1 MDSDSMGSIFREEE
15 SFARS
20 IRKFF
25 RELFG
30 SRLVERLEE
39 DLLRLR
45 NDMDQRLLDKDEI
58 ITNLRAEKTEMQG
71 KIILYERSIMPT
83 SSRAGADIVAR
94 QKPKQPNWSADFK
107 QPPPVKTRWQLVQE
121 EHDKRL
127 AAEEEEEKS
136 KTVEQ
141 TA

>member
-1 MDSDSMGSIFREEE
+1 MGLGGE
-15 SFARS
+15 
-20 IRKFF
+20 IRDFF
-25 RELFG
+25 RQLFG

-45 NDMDQRLLDKDEI
+45 NDMDERLKDKEDI
-58 ITNLRAEKTEMQG
+58 ITNLRAEKAEMQG

-83 SSRAGADIVAR
+83 ASRAGADIVAH
-94 QKPKQPNWSADFK
+94 QKPTKPNWSADFK
-107 QPPPVKTRWQLVQE
+107 QPPPVKSRWQLVQE

-127 AAEEEEEKS
+127 AEEAEEEAK
-136 KTVEQ
+136 KA